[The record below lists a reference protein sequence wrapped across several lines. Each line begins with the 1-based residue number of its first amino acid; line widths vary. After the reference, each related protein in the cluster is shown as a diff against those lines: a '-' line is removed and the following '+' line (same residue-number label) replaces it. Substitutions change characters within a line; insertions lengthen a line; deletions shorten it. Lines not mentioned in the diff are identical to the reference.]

1 MISLD
6 RFLCTMVMF
15 STFLSTSAGNRR
27 DPLHTSYEY
36 QLPRTPFSFDVFQS
50 LNLSYS
56 EIVVDI
62 KCDNCTLTTQNIV
75 SMTDVNVSLTN
86 VSVSVPGVGLTAV
99 ITTTIKV
106 LSPKHDPENT
116 DMQVGDTITIYASGV
131 QSKEY
136 NITFPKSSWRYLSAN
151 STHNMTCWEIPNV
164 LGEVPFNGSFAS
176 YPLLG
181 GMAFELLGNASDVND
196 SVYIQEEWMDGTFG
210 FLDGTV
216 HRNGWMHPPNDVR
229 VGIGIRSPKAVGIR
243 RCVPTTTTSVS
254 SSSSS
259 KSLLRWRYEFP
270 MSGELFVPST
280 GSYIKFPWVMVNASY
295 DDAVTQ
301 PSLCRLR
308 SNFIRRSLGTILND
322 DERLVLQG
330 LGADTWICARG
341 YGTVES
347 FRWECGRNQGQ
358 PLFYSRWAPGEP
370 RLLNGCVYLNM
381 TDHLFWTDDC
391 VQGYHNVYCKIEI
404 APPYDSTPYY
414 GYVIIEA
421 PPATSPGYIPTTEV
435 SWRASKSVQ
444 IASAVSQY
452 TALVSVSVAAFV
464 TGGSVLASS
473 GRTAMNVFV
482 AELYQCTES
491 EDSVSDYAGNPLRIQ
506 IEGILGD
513 VDGKLLGSLVG
524 NTILSIVNLAFVL
537 LARGMTQRPIFDGLP
552 GNAIICFLYF
562 YGFQVMT
569 AVRLADNTLR
579 VQAIEEE
586 NDSYIASRLVCA
598 IINTIH
604 VGYALILFRVY
615 WVNSRDVVKQHA
627 FREVRYRQIFGLYTS
642 GVEWFV
648 CVDSICQLLLAA
660 VTGYTPRTSSECT
673 SRRMIA
679 LGVFCGHLAVMLWRR
694 PITVVFELVLFCAS
708 DAMNIIT
715 ILYALLLTYSDGLD
729 MVVGEVI
736 IAINSGLLTTYALT
750 QILIRTCRRVGRLRR
765 EGAVSR
771 QNVVGKGDDHGES
784 IIAEKT
790 MEFEVEL
797 TSDPRQAKDDVGL

>member
-473 GRTAMNVFV
+473 GRTAMNMFV

-562 YGFQVMT
+562 YGFQVMNSARLIDKMT
-569 AVRLADNTLR
+569 QIPDIPLGGCVFAGAVILLHMAFALRLAWLYHRKSRDGSLDDTQDARVATLR
-579 VQAIEEE
+579 QA
-586 NDSYIASRLVCA
+586 
-598 IINTIH
+598 
-604 VGYALILFRVY
+604 
-615 WVNSRDVVKQHA
+615 
-627 FREVRYRQIFGLYTS
+627 RYRQLFGPFKPGS
-642 GVEWFV
+642 EWF
-648 CVDSICQLLLAA
+648 ICCEIFMQLLLAV
-660 VTGYTPRTSSECT
+660 VTGYAPRTSTECT
-673 SRRMIA
+673 ARRGIA
-679 LGVFCGHLAVMLWRR
+679 VGVFGIHLALMLWKTPLLIR
-694 PITVVFELVLFCAS
+694 FEEVLFCSS
-708 DAMNIIT
+708 DVLNIIT
-715 ILYALLLTYSDGLD
+715 LSLILSEVNNFLSDQVMLMNSTLITLYAGGQIVIKLWHRAGKVRKEGGGGGGNVTRKRNKSTTSAFQQRHTL
-729 MVVGEVI
+729 GE
-736 IAINSGLLTTYALT
+736 
-750 QILIRTCRRVGRLRR
+750 
-765 EGAVSR
+765 E
-771 QNVVGKGDDHGES
+771 
-784 IIAEKT
+784 
-790 MEFEVEL
+790 EL
-797 TSDPRQAKDDVGL
+797 VWADNNPDKEDPYL